1 MDDTSD
7 IEELIR
13 EEEDDTQDEQLTAV
27 QLIEIMEEA
36 WINEKFAPEVLPHK
50 QDVVEL
56 LLGQIQYFE
65 ERLEDLDS
73 KDFQKNIRQME
84 IDRLRYLVS
93 SYLRNRLEKIETFAV
108 TLVKEEQ
115 KRLERNEETYL
126 TTAELEFAKNYVDSE
141 LIFLMTSVDHFLD
154 RCKFKYYFRFK

>member
-1 MDDTSD
+1 MDISGTDD
-7 IEELIR
+7 IAELIR
-13 EEEDDTQDEQLTAV
+13 EDEANDTQEEQFTAA

-50 QDVVEL
+50 YEVVEL

-65 ERLEDLDS
+65 ERLEDLDD

-93 SYLRNRLEKIETFAV
+93 SYLRNRLEKIENFAV
-108 TLVKEEQ
+108 TLVKDEE
-115 KRLERNEETYL
+115 KRLERQEDLYL
-126 TTAELEFAKNYVDSE
+126 TPAELDFARNYVESK
-141 LIFLMTSVDHFLD
+141 LRLG
-154 RCKFKYYFRFK
+154 